1 MKADRDEFI
10 ARMKQLDR
18 DALAGITI
26 SLYDELSGLRLNQLE
41 NERINSRLRSQDG
54 RVPRPAVSRT
64 RASKG
69 TPEKR
74 VGRGN
79 AAGR

>member
-18 DALAGITI
+18 DALIGITI

-41 NERINSRLRSQDG
+41 NERINTE
-54 RVPRPAVSRT
+54 AYI
-64 RASKG
+64 
-69 TPEKR
+69 
-74 VGRGN
+74 
-79 AAGR
+79 